1 MLLPFVSNPEP
12 EQEIQT
18 VRKVRTYSKPSQ
30 NSGSD
35 SDSSSSSDSYVQ
47 LYRIPQRR
55 ITNTRT
61 AVIPGPVTSI
71 STPAIYHS
79 SPSHSTGSI
88 PQPSQVR
95 PNNQSV
101 TGSHSTPV
109 DSPLGSPVSHKSSSS
124 SSSLT
129 PSIHENLPPNRH
141 VRQRRPPDRFGK
153 WKFVQAAEY
162 FVKCVHFVSNFRF
175 LSFVFCNLLWSHV
188 TY

>member
-18 VRKVRTYSKPSQ
+18 VRKVRMYSKPSQ

-35 SDSSSSSDSYVQ
+35 SDRSSSSESDVQ
-47 LYRIPQRR
+47 IYRIPQRR
-55 ITNTRT
+55 NTNTRT

-71 STPAIYHS
+71 STPAISHS

-88 PQPSQVR
+88 PKPSQVR

-101 TGSHSTPV
+101 TGSHSTPA
-109 DSPLGSPVSHKSSSS
+109 DSPLGSPLSHKSSSS

-153 WKFVQAAEY
+153 WQFVQAADLYSEIIKLSCLY
-162 FVKCVHFVSNFRF
+162 VQQFF
-175 LSFVFCNLLWSHV
+175 LCKS
-188 TY
+188 